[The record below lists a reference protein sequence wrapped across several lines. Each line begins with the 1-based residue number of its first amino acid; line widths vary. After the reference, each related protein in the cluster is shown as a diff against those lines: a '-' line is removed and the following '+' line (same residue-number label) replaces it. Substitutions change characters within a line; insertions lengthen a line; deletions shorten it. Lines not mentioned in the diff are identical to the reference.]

1 MEDVVYDDVND
12 YYQYLPDY
20 FQVRN
25 SPFNQFTSSNF
36 GEAIWNHFLEQKFED
51 PTLLRRPWEI
61 MESDVLAMEAIDRAL
76 RERGSTFAD
85 EFAEFAVWNYFT
97 GNRADPVNFFEESE
111 SYPKVS
117 LADSFGLADLQSVT
131 GSSRASTFKYY
142 KFKLMNSG
150 SISLTGSAENPRNW
164 KLRVIIDQPDGNVDV
179 LRYDYEEISNGVITN
194 CFQFDSE
201 VIVIP
206 IHTLVL
212 DGDDLPLLSTTMSN
226 FEFEI
231 KNEPGECSDVQGIS
245 GIYPNPFFI
254 KQQGEITFKF
264 GTIGA
269 VDFEVQI
276 FTSDG
281 RVLKTSNLADGTDAL
296 TPSSFSW
303 DGRDNNNEMVASG
316 IYIFQLKQD
325 GFHQFKKFAVI
336 YE

>member
-1 MEDVVYDDVND
+1 VVYDDVND

-51 PTLLRRPWEI
+51 RTLLRRPWEI
-61 MESDVLAMEAIDRAL
+61 MESDILAMEAIDRSL
-76 RERGSTFAD
+76 REKGSTFAD
-85 EFAEFAVWNYFT
+85 GLAEFAIWNYFT
-97 GNRADPVNFFEESE
+97 GDRADPASFYEEGVA
-111 SYPKVS
+111 YPKVS
-117 LADSFGLADLQSVT
+117 LADSVALSERRLVN

-142 KFKLMNSG
+142 KFHLLNSG
-150 SISLTGSAENPRNW
+150 AISITGSAENPENW
-164 KLRVIIDQPDGNVDV
+164 KLGTIVVQPNGNVNWFID
-179 LRYDYEEISNGVITN
+179 DISDGRILG
-194 CFQFDSE
+194 CFPFDSE
-201 VIVIP
+201 VVVVP

-212 DGDDLPLLSTTMSN
+212 DGDDLPLLSTTMSS

-231 KNEPGECSDVQGIS
+231 KNEPGECSDPQGIS
-245 GIYPNPFFI
+245 EIYPNPFLI
-254 KQQGEITFKF
+254 KQHGEIFFRF
-264 GTIGA
+264 GT
-269 VDFEVQI
+269 VSLTDFEVQI

-281 RVLKTSNLADGTDAL
+281 RVLKTSNLTDGTDAL
-296 TPSSFSW
+296 TPSSFIW

-336 YE
+336 HE